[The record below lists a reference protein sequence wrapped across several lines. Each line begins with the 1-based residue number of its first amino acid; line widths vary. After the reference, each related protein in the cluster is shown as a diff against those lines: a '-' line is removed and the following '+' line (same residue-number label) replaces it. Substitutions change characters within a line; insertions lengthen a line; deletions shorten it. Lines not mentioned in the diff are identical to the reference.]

1 MLNKIK
7 KHWDNKRKKTI
18 EVIAEENIREMEYLM
33 ENFKRIEQKNKI
45 TLYPS
50 IEPKRK
56 IDEEEF
62 NKTIK
67 PISTIKFNEKYKVM
81 THIELYKS
89 LFSQWIQYVHTC
101 TNRFAEFNH
110 YFLYYIMYNCKLDI
124 LINIEKCDSNI
135 IFNIEQEDVV
145 EQLGEL
151 IDCVIVKE
159 LEIEEDKNRIIRQ
172 IIDDLKKQNLNTI
185 TLKQIKEYAKE
196 ILSHFKT
203 VNENGK
209 NSEHV
214 IIKTYSLIPNC
225 DFQSFIGLT
234 IMMGALNDNTKPLK
248 GLFNGKYFNDFY
260 MSVMSYDRYIFI
272 RRNLIFH
279 DIRTN
284 SSYTS
289 DIKVVYEFLK
299 KLNHLEQIKTD
310 IFDLIK
316 EEEKTVT
323 NRDGKQTSNVTVT
336 KTQPIDV
343 DKSFPNSQTKETD
356 CDKHV
361 SSSQKMEEE
370 QDKSSKILDGL
381 LVNEI
386 SGIENSPKTDPINN
400 SEVLESDK
408 IEFEEVQFEE
418 YLNKL
423 QIVLCDELKYQCNK
437 LKLDINKLLQG
448 FGDNIKDDLYKR
460 VEMITSIDLE
470 SRLKALN
477 KSVLE
482 NVNTLGVKK
491 VSGIGDISND
501 YVSEITKVIE
511 DKSHSINLKMIKFNS
526 LYKRMNLFKDKIN
539 LITKNYKNGIDMF
552 FSKIANCS
560 NDIKIIKNK
569 CKCKLEGELDL
580 YSTAQDTYFL
590 VKEMMG
596 VFNEC
601 LKNTTIDEYGSNI
614 SVDETMIYAGCRTT
628 FKIHIPSK
636 PANQGLLFYN
646 ACDAVDRFMFYIKF
660 YRGKVE
666 SPSCSVG
673 EKLLLSIINEIKYIK
688 ESVHITVFVDSFFTN
703 ICSAYELDA
712 VRDVSVIGTVSK
724 RNHDTPDSVYDFSKM
739 KDGQYVIYDVNG
751 SNIKYIKIK
760 DRNRE
765 LLMLSTVQR
774 NNEIVEV
781 VKENYLR
788 EKNYTKDIS
797 ITQKEYTAY
806 MHGVDIFDYCTSLT
820 TCRRR
825 TSRWSS
831 ITFEHLLEVST
842 LNTYTKI

>member
-1 MLNKIK
+1 
-7 KHWDNKRKKTI
+7 
-18 EVIAEENIREMEYLM
+18 
-33 ENFKRIEQKNKI
+33 
-45 TLYPS
+45 
-50 IEPKRK
+50 
-56 IDEEEF
+56 
-62 NKTIK
+62 
-67 PISTIKFNEKYKVM
+67 
-81 THIELYKS
+81 
-89 LFSQWIQYVHTC
+89 
-101 TNRFAEFNH
+101 
-110 YFLYYIMYNCKLDI
+110 
-124 LINIEKCDSNI
+124 
-135 IFNIEQEDVV
+135 
-145 EQLGEL
+145 
-151 IDCVIVKE
+151 
-159 LEIEEDKNRIIRQ
+159 
-172 IIDDLKKQNLNTI
+172 
-185 TLKQIKEYAKE
+185 
-196 ILSHFKT
+196 
-203 VNENGK
+203 
-209 NSEHV
+209 
-214 IIKTYSLIPNC
+214 
-225 DFQSFIGLT
+225 
-234 IMMGALNDNTKPLK
+234 
-248 GLFNGKYFNDFY
+248 

-356 CDKHV
+356 CDKHVSSSKQMEIIDDSTVPNSQTKETDCDKYV

-539 LITKNYKNGIDMF
+539 LITKNYKNDIEMF

-560 NDIKIIKNK
+560 NDIKIIKTK

-646 ACDAVDRFMFYIKF
+646 VCDVVDRFMFYIKF
-660 YRGKVE
+660 YGVKV
-666 SPSCSVG
+666 
-673 EKLLLSIINEIKYIK
+673 
-688 ESVHITVFVDSFFTN
+688 
-703 ICSAYELDA
+703 
-712 VRDVSVIGTVSK
+712 
-724 RNHDTPDSVYDFSKM
+724 
-739 KDGQYVIYDVNG
+739 
-751 SNIKYIKIK
+751 
-760 DRNRE
+760 
-765 LLMLSTVQR
+765 
-774 NNEIVEV
+774 
-781 VKENYLR
+781 
-788 EKNYTKDIS
+788 
-797 ITQKEYTAY
+797 
-806 MHGVDIFDYCTSLT
+806 
-820 TCRRR
+820 
-825 TSRWSS
+825 
-831 ITFEHLLEVST
+831 
-842 LNTYTKI
+842 